1 MTELKKANLLGQHFG
16 CITVID
22 SAPSRAGG
30 QAYWK
35 CQCDCG
41 TIWEVAA
48 NNLLSGKT
56 QSCGCVLSLGEQNI
70 SQILKNNHIQFNSQ
84 QTFSDLV
91 SDTGT
96 VLRYDFAILNKE
108 GHPVRLI
115 EFDGPQHQQPSEHFG
130 GKEGFLRLQKHDTLK
145 NQYALNHNI
154 PLVRIPYKER
164 DNITLNLLLGDK
176 YLLTKT

>member
-1 MTELKKANLLGQHFG
+1 MLSKRTDDRTKKANLLGQHFG

-115 EFDGPQHQQPSEHFG
+115 EFDGPSTSNLPNILAEKKASCVFKNTILSKINTPSTII
-130 GKEGFLRLQKHDTLK
+130 FL
-145 NQYALNHNI
+145 
-154 PLVRIPYKER
+154 
-164 DNITLNLLLGDK
+164 
-176 YLLTKT
+176 